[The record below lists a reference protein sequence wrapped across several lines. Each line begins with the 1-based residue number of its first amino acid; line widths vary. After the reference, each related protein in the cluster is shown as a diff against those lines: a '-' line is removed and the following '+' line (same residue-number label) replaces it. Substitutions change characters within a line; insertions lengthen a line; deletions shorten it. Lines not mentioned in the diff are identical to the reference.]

1 MILIDIYF
9 NSYEIIESPKI
20 IGLNATKIGQ
30 INFYPNNRNIFF
42 EQTEKPTIVFLY
54 DDYSI
59 SCDEKMIEFISY
71 TNSES
76 EFVQYCFEVSNK
88 ILM

>member
-1 MILIDIYF
+1 MILIDVYF
-9 NSYEIIESPKI
+9 TSYEIIESPKI
-20 IGLNATKIGQ
+20 IGLTANKIGQ
-30 INFYPNNRNIFF
+30 INFYPNSRNIFF

-59 SCDEKMIEFISY
+59 SCEEKMIDFISF

-76 EFVQYCFEVSNK
+76 EFVEYCFEISNR
-88 ILM
+88 ILI